1 MDGPDEV
8 LKHGAHVPTGT
19 GALDMPQENSTGGV
33 VRVLLVEDDPDI
45 RDAVEGE
52 LRATGFA
59 VDVVG
64 NIADADFNLDVNAY
78 DCCVFDRGLPD
89 GDAVDLVS
97 QRRLSGDRVPV
108 LFLTARD
115 AVTDR
120 VDGFEAGGD
129 DYLVKPFAMAELVAR
144 VTALCRRSGDTAP
157 STVSIA
163 DIVIDRARAE
173 VRRAG
178 VLVPLTAKER
188 SILGLL
194 ASRVGAVVSRAD
206 LVEHCWDEH
215 FDPMSNTVDVHIAS
229 LRRKLGKPTP
239 IRTVPKAGYVL
250 EDPAQ

>member
-1 MDGPDEV
+1 M
-8 LKHGAHVPTGT
+8 
-19 GALDMPQENSTGGV
+19 
-33 VRVLLVEDDPDI
+33 RVLLVEDDRDI

-52 LRATGFA
+52 LRARGFA
-59 VDVVG
+59 VDAVG
-64 NIADADFNLDVNAY
+64 DLDDAEFNLDVNAY
-78 DCCVFDRGLPD
+78 DCCVFDRGLPS
-89 GDAVDLVS
+89 GDAVEVVAT
-97 QRRLSGDRVPV
+97 RRRDGDTVPV

-115 AVTDR
+115 TVADR

-157 STVSIA
+157 ATVAVA
-163 DIVIDRARAE
+163 DIVIDRSRAE

-188 SILGLL
+188 SILVLL
-194 ASRVGAVVSRAD
+194 ASRVDCVESRAD
-206 LVEHCWDEH
+206 LVEHCWDEN

-229 LRRKLGKPTP
+229 LRRKLGAPSP

-250 EDPAQ
+250 EEPSGVGDG